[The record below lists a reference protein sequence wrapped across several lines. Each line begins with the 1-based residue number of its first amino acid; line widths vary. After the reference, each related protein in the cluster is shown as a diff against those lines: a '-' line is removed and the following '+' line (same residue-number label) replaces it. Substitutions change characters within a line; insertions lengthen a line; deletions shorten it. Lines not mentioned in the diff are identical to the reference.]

1 MRFLKDPLLH
11 FLVGGV
17 VLFAVFE
24 LSVSDK
30 SSAYGDRSVVVDRPA
45 LLKFL
50 QYRMKAFEPS
60 IAAQRLD
67 AMPDAERKQLIDDYI
82 YEEVLYREAIDM
94 GMDGEDYI
102 IRRRLVQKVEFITQ
116 GVVEASSTLDDA
128 AIAAYYEANKEDYR
142 VDASITFTHVF
153 FDASKRGFEQ
163 AEKMAKEALAELQ
176 ASGAAFADAPKYGER
191 FLYHLNYVER
201 TREFVASHFAEPM
214 TAAIFGVELG
224 NSWHGPYRSAYGA
237 HLVMVTERRDE
248 RTAALAD
255 IRERV
260 VEDAASEDSKAKLDE
275 EIAKIIGSYEVRI
288 ELEGGK

>member
-1 MRFLKDPLLH
+1 M
-11 FLVGGV
+11 
-17 VLFAVFE
+17 
-24 LSVSDK
+24 SVADK

-67 AMPDAERKQLIDDYI
+67 TMADAERQQLIEDYI

-116 GVVEASSTLDDA
+116 GVVEASSTLDEA
-128 AIAAYYEANKEDYR
+128 AVLAYYEAHKKDYS

-153 FDASKRGFEQ
+153 FDASKRGFEE
-163 AEKMAKEALAELQ
+163 AESLAIEALAKLR
-176 ASGAAFADAPKYGER
+176 AADAAFADAPKYGER

-214 TAAIFGVELG
+214 TAAIFTLDPGETW
-224 NSWHGPYRSAYGA
+224 NGPYRSRYGA
-237 HLVMVTERRDE
+237 HLVMVTERRDQ

-260 VEDAASEDSKAKLDE
+260 VDDAASEDAKAKLAV
-275 EIAKIIGSYEVRI
+275 EIAKIIDSYDVRI
-288 ELEGGK
+288 EVEGGK